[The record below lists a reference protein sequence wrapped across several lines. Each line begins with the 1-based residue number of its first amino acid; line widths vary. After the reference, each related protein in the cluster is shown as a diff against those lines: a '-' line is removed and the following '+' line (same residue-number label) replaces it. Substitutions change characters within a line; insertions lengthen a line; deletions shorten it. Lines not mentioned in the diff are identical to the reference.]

1 MEFVLWSYLTGVYV
15 PGNRDFCT
23 DGEFREWVWA
33 VRLRLSW
40 LMGTDER
47 YELDKVV
54 RQIMQEVQELIHEI
68 HNFRHL

>member
-15 PGNRDFCT
+15 PGNRDFRT

-40 LMGTDER
+40 LMGTAR
-47 YELDKVV
+47 GMNWTRLSAK
-54 RQIMQEVQELIHEI
+54 ITQEVQELIREI
-68 HNFRHL
+68 RNFRRP